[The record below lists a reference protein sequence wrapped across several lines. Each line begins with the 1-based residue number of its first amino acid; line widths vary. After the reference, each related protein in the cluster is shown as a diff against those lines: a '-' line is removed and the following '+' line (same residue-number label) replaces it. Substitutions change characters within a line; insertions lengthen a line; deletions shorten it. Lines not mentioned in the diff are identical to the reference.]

1 MKAIQR
7 PRASWRAVR
16 LGVLGVLSLVCAGLV
31 YAGLASAA
39 EGAFKLYPGA
49 VKYTPPDT
57 EQNRIFA
64 NNMRPNMTVTA
75 YLSNDSFEKVAAFY
89 RNLGKEYTTPKA
101 PAGPALPNG
110 QHIETVFLI
119 LDGAADLRTSKLWAS
134 VRHPFI
140 GSVTVNGA
148 TPEYHD
154 IRDVTEIIVT
164 EKHDVPKEK
173 KDAPKTKQ
181 AISVH

>member
-1 MKAIQR
+1 MKTIRR
-7 PRASWRAVR
+7 PLVGA
-16 LGVLGVLSLVCAGLV
+16 LGVLWLVCAGM
-31 YAGLASAA
+31 AGAA
-39 EGAFKLYPGA
+39 DGAFKLYPGA

-57 EQNRIFA
+57 EQNRAFA
-64 NNMRPNMTVTA
+64 NNTRPNMTITA

-110 QHIETVFLI
+110 QHLETVFLI
-119 LDGAADLRTSKLWAS
+119 FDGAADLRTSRLWAS

-140 GSVTVNGA
+140 GAVTVNGA

-154 IRDVTEIIVT
+154 VRDVTEIILT
-164 EKHDVPKEK
+164 EKHDLPKEK
-173 KDAPKTKQ
+173 KEAPAKAKSAVVPQ
-181 AISVH
+181 

>member
-1 MKAIQR
+1 MKAIQGPLAR
-7 PRASWRAVR
+7 YARRAARIGA
-16 LGVLGVLSLVCAGLV
+16 LGVLSLVCAGMT
-31 YAGLASAA
+31 SAA
-39 EGAFKLYPGA
+39 DGAFKVYPGA

-57 EQNRIFA
+57 EQNRAFA
-64 NNMRPNMTVTA
+64 NNIRPNMTVTA
-75 YLSNDSFEKVAAFY
+75 YLTNDSFGKVAAFY

-110 QHIETVFLI
+110 QHVETVFLI
-119 LDGAADLRTSKLWAS
+119 FDGAPDLRASKLWAS

-140 GSVTVNGA
+140 GAVTANGA

-164 EKHDVPKEK
+164 EKHDVPKSGSEPRK
-173 KDAPKTKQ
+173 PKP
-181 AISVH
+181 